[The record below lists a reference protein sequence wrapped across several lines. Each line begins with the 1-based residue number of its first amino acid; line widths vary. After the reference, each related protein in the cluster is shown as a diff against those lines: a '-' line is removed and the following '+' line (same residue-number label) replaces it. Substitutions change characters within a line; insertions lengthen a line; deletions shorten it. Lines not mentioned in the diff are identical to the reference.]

1 MSPWFVLKRK
11 TSPEKPFRCNK
22 LFPACSAASFTYDFE
37 IHLFTLRTTWGTYM
51 QLKVQTLT
59 DAPEGKTCLKSQRC
73 KLLNQ
78 MKMSTFIFLPKYLLF
93 FSFSTSLQ
101 KQQNTHVSS
110 NSKSFYL
117 QALNALCFVLHPW
130 ALELF
135 VKAAYKSLSCP
146 QCKKRD
152 FKIIQSLLEKGT
164 YGHIC
169 TYNLTYCVAKQNLA

>member
-1 MSPWFVLKRK
+1 
-11 TSPEKPFRCNK
+11 
-22 LFPACSAASFTYDFE
+22 
-37 IHLFTLRTTWGTYM
+37 M

-117 QALNALCFVLHPW
+117 QALNALCFVLHP
-130 ALELF
+130 
-135 VKAAYKSLSCP
+135 
-146 QCKKRD
+146 
-152 FKIIQSLLEKGT
+152 
-164 YGHIC
+164 
-169 TYNLTYCVAKQNLA
+169 

>member
-1 MSPWFVLKRK
+1 
-11 TSPEKPFRCNK
+11 
-22 LFPACSAASFTYDFE
+22 
-37 IHLFTLRTTWGTYM
+37 M

-59 DAPEGKTCLKSQRC
+59 DAPEGKTCIKSQGC

-117 QALNALCFVLHPW
+117 QALNALCFVLH
-130 ALELF
+130 
-135 VKAAYKSLSCP
+135 
-146 QCKKRD
+146 Q
-152 FKIIQSLLEKGT
+152 
-164 YGHIC
+164 
-169 TYNLTYCVAKQNLA
+169 